1 MTAAPVE
8 TSALVV
14 WLTVGIESIVD
25 IAQVHQRSA
34 SALSPRLLESAFW
47 ASRNE

>member
-1 MTAAPVE
+1 MTVAPAE
-8 TSALVV
+8 TSAEAV

-25 IAQVHQRSA
+25 IAQVHPRST
-34 SALSPRLLESAFW
+34 SALSPRLLESAFS